1 MGRRLDGTVARRDD
15 DHDDPSMTMMMM
27 MAIPATDSASKL
39 NISSSSS
46 SAVDEQL
53 QHTVA
58 AAHMLRRI
66 LEDYLEVDASADA
79 DLHDLMQPE
88 LLVQYFQR
96 IHVEETELI
105 FDVDQR
111 ADKVLHCSC

>member
-1 MGRRLDGTVARRDD
+1 
-15 DHDDPSMTMMMM
+15 MTMMMM
-27 MAIPATDSASKL
+27 MTLPSTNSASKL
-39 NISSSSS
+39 NISSS
-46 SAVDEQL
+46 ALDEEQL

-96 IHVEETELI
+96 IHVEEAELI
-105 FDVDQR
+105 FDVDQQ

>member
-1 MGRRLDGTVARRDD
+1 MPMGRRLDGTVVRRDD

-27 MAIPATDSASKL
+27 MMALPATNSASKL
-39 NISSSSS
+39 NISSS
-46 SAVDEQL
+46 ALDEQL

-66 LEDYLEVDASADA
+66 LEDYLEVDASTDA

-96 IHVEETELI
+96 IHVEEAELI
-105 FDVDQR
+105 FDVDQQ
-111 ADKVLHCSC
+111 ADKVLRCSC